1 MVLHGRLLYAWLPLL
16 VILLQAFH
24 GRFAEGCCRD
34 NNGGCGKNALCSE
47 DRKTSAI
54 KCTCKTGYTN
64 TGSAVHVVCKDSCTI
79 KNGGCGR
86 HAACSHHA
94 KTNAVKCTCKTGYT
108 NKGSGSKVICKGTV

>member
-1 MVLHGRLLYAWLPLL
+1 SCSH
-16 VILLQAFH
+16 
-24 GRFAEGCCRD
+24 

-47 DRKTSAI
+47 NRKTFAI

-79 KNGGCGR
+79 KNGGCGP

-94 KTNAVKCTCKTGYT
+94 KTNAVQCTKKAGH
-108 NKGSGSKVICKGTV
+108 